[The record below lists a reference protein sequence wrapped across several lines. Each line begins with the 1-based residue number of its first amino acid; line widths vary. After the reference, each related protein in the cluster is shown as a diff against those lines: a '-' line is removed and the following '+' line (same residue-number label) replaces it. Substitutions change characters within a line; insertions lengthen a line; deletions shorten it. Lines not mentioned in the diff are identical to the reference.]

1 MTATQPNTQDVSE
14 LALRVA
20 CMGQLREVERQYPDT
35 GKAIREYLTL
45 VVDERMRLWEAAREL
60 QQAQVVGE
68 FDGAY
73 MDIDEDGFP
82 IYRWKQGH
90 TVYAVMPT
98 KDAISFL
105 VTEGRRV
112 AYVGKP
118 ITTPQSSAPV
128 VGDALRAAAQAVV
141 IGKVNPSAGRTRLV
155 MLKDVQALE
164 SALTGRGS
172 P

>member
-1 MTATQPNTQDVSE
+1 MTTPAQDVSDQCLGSAFRE
-14 LALRVA
+14 LACSGPLNFLLGIETVIQR
-20 CMGQLREVERQYPDT
+20 
-35 GKAIREYLTL
+35 
-45 VVDERMRLWEAAREL
+45 AREL

-118 ITTPQSSAPV
+118 ITTPQSSAPNE
-128 VGDALRAAAQAVV
+128 D
-141 IGKVNPSAGRTRLV
+141 
-155 MLKDVQALE
+155 
-164 SALTGRGS
+164 
-172 P
+172 